1 MKVRAKA
8 DFYGSIKMDKDET
21 REIENDPVISD
32 LLKMGLIEILDEQE
46 GGGSDES
53 ERIDEDYLVNYLKL
67 DEPDDDDIKF
77 AQTCLDAAK
86 SFIRG
91 QTGLDDEQI
100 DAYEDITIAVLV
112 LTQDMYD
119 NRRLY
124 VEKSNV
130 NKVVDSIIY
139 QYAENWL

>member
-1 MKVRAKA
+1 MNQCGLN
-8 DFYGSIKMDKDET
+8 YHY
-21 REIENDPVISD
+21 PVHT
-32 LLKMGLIEILDEQE
+32 
-46 GGGSDES
+46 
-53 ERIDEDYLVNYLKL
+53 
-67 DEPDDDDIKF
+67 
-77 AQTCLDAAK
+77 AQHPSCRDAAK

>member
-1 MKVRAKA
+1 MKIRAKA

-46 GGGSDES
+46 GGESDES
-53 ERIDEDYLVNYLKL
+53 EIDEDYLVNYLKL

>member
-1 MKVRAKA
+1 MNRKA
-8 DFYGSIKMDKDET
+8 VSQM
-21 REIENDPVISD
+21 RV
-32 LLKMGLIEILDEQE
+32 
-46 GGGSDES
+46 S
-53 ERIDEDYLVNYLKL
+53 EIDEDYLVNYLKL

-77 AQTCLDAAK
+77 VQTCLDAAK

>member
-1 MKVRAKA
+1 MRV
-8 DFYGSIKMDKDET
+8 
-21 REIENDPVISD
+21 
-32 LLKMGLIEILDEQE
+32 
-46 GGGSDES
+46 S
-53 ERIDEDYLVNYLKL
+53 EIDEDYLVNYLKL

-112 LTQDMYD
+112 YD

>member
-1 MKVRAKA
+1 MQR
-8 DFYGSIKMDKDET
+8 
-21 REIENDPVISD
+21 
-32 LLKMGLIEILDEQE
+32 
-46 GGGSDES
+46 
-53 ERIDEDYLVNYLKL
+53 
-67 DEPDDDDIKF
+67 
-77 AQTCLDAAK
+77 

>member
-1 MKVRAKA
+1 MKIRAKA

-46 GGGSDES
+46 GVSQMRVS
-53 ERIDEDYLVNYLKL
+53 EIDEDYLVNYLKL

>member
-1 MKVRAKA
+1 MNQT
-8 DFYGSIKMDKDET
+8 MT
-21 REIENDPVISD
+21 ISN
-32 LLKMGLIEILDEQE
+32 LLKPVWMQRKVLSE
-46 GGGSDES
+46 G
-53 ERIDEDYLVNYLKL
+53 RH
-67 DEPDDDDIKF
+67 
-77 AQTCLDAAK
+77 
-86 SFIRG
+86 
-91 QTGLDDEQI
+91 DEQI

>member
-1 MKVRAKA
+1 MRV
-8 DFYGSIKMDKDET
+8 
-21 REIENDPVISD
+21 
-32 LLKMGLIEILDEQE
+32 
-46 GGGSDES
+46 S
-53 ERIDEDYLVNYLKL
+53 EIDEDYLVNYLKL

-77 AQTCLDAAK
+77 AQTCLDASEK
-86 SFIRG
+86 FYQR

-124 VEKSNV
+124 VEK
-130 NKVVDSIIY
+130 K
-139 QYAENWL
+139 QCK

>member
-1 MKVRAKA
+1 MRV
-8 DFYGSIKMDKDET
+8 
-21 REIENDPVISD
+21 
-32 LLKMGLIEILDEQE
+32 
-46 GGGSDES
+46 S
-53 ERIDEDYLVNYLKL
+53 EIDEDYLVNYLKL

-91 QTGLDDEQI
+91 QTGINDEQI

-139 QYAENWL
+139 LYAEIWL

>member
-1 MKVRAKA
+1 MRV
-8 DFYGSIKMDKDET
+8 
-21 REIENDPVISD
+21 
-32 LLKMGLIEILDEQE
+32 
-46 GGGSDES
+46 S
-53 ERIDEDYLVNYLKL
+53 EIDEDYLVNYLKL

-77 AQTCLDAAK
+77 AQTFLDAAK

-91 QTGLDDEQI
+91 ETVLDYEHI
-100 DAYEDITIAVLV
+100 DAYEDITIAVFV
-112 LTQDMYD
+112 LTLDMYD

>member
-32 LLKMGLIEILDEQE
+32 LLKMGLIEILMNRKAVSQMRV
-46 GGGSDES
+46 S
-53 ERIDEDYLVNYLKL
+53 EIDEDYLVNYLKL

>member
-1 MKVRAKA
+1 MRV
-8 DFYGSIKMDKDET
+8 
-21 REIENDPVISD
+21 
-32 LLKMGLIEILDEQE
+32 
-46 GGGSDES
+46 S
-53 ERIDEDYLVNYLKL
+53 EIDEDYLVNYLKL

-112 LTQDMYD
+112 LNSHRICM
-119 NRRLY
+119 
-124 VEKSNV
+124 
-130 NKVVDSIIY
+130 IIVGCMSKK
-139 QYAENWL
+139 AM